1 MTPLDEPRCRIP
13 ASSMETRRSLRCVEL
28 PLDWYSV
35 SPTIMSKLK
44 MGNTQS
50 HMTFGEGDLNMVPV
64 SLISANFAF

>member
-35 SPTIMSKLK
+35 SPTLMSKLK
-44 MGNTQS
+44 MGNTKS
-50 HMTFGEGDLNMVPV
+50 HMTFGEG
-64 SLISANFAF
+64 NFEYGSRFFDFGDFAL